1 MLRKIAD
8 FIKKIFRMEPIPTT
22 VNTLREALQALEV
35 ARNHFENCDPEFVD
49 AAIFELNAA
58 ECRVDAVRRCVGV
71 KTFYKVFYYKN
82 IELLAYPVG
91 NEPNEE
97 DEEIFSKTE
106 LAFDYDISAD
116 EIECR
121 KELR

>member
-1 MLRKIAD
+1 M
-8 FIKKIFRMEPIPTT
+8 
-22 VNTLREALQALEV
+22 
-35 ARNHFENCDPEFVD
+35 
-49 AAIFELNAA
+49 
-58 ECRVDAVRRCVGV
+58 

-91 NEPNEE
+91 NEP
-97 DEEIFSKTE
+97 DEE
-106 LAFDYDISAD
+106 DYDIPAD

>member
-1 MLRKIAD
+1 MR
-8 FIKKIFRMEPIPTT
+8 
-22 VNTLREALQALEV
+22 
-35 ARNHFENCDPEFVD
+35 
-49 AAIFELNAA
+49 
-58 ECRVDAVRRCVGV
+58 GV

-91 NEPNEE
+91 NEPDEE

-106 LAFDYDISAD
+106 LAFDYDIPAD

>member
-1 MLRKIAD
+1 M
-8 FIKKIFRMEPIPTT
+8 
-22 VNTLREALQALEV
+22 
-35 ARNHFENCDPEFVD
+35 
-49 AAIFELNAA
+49 
-58 ECRVDAVRRCVGV
+58 

-91 NEPNEE
+91 NEPDEE
-97 DEEIFSKTE
+97 DEEISSKTE

>member
-1 MLRKIAD
+1 M
-8 FIKKIFRMEPIPTT
+8 
-22 VNTLREALQALEV
+22 
-35 ARNHFENCDPEFVD
+35 
-49 AAIFELNAA
+49 
-58 ECRVDAVRRCVGV
+58 

-91 NEPNEE
+91 NEP

-106 LAFDYDISAD
+106 LAFNYDISAD

>member
-1 MLRKIAD
+1 M
-8 FIKKIFRMEPIPTT
+8 PIDCY
-22 VNTLREALQALEV
+22 EEM
-35 ARNHFENCDPEFVD
+35 C
-49 AAIFELNAA
+49 
-58 ECRVDAVRRCVGV
+58 GV

-91 NEPNEE
+91 NEPDEE